1 MTDAMATHS
10 EPELL
15 AAFVDGHL
23 DREQL
28 QVVTAHL
35 ASCEECRAVIG
46 EAVAFEREERAER
59 SPRRML
65 LSIAAAVA
73 VAIIA
78 YPFVRGYLHQREMRE
93 EVQEVHAAQV
103 AMKKRVVEARFSGQ
117 DIYARYSP
125 MRGAPSENEP
135 TPGPTP
141 EESKLEEATL
151 NLLVATEKD
160 TSPAAL
166 RFRAFAQTV
175 GKDLGNPL
183 ETIEKIPEDKR
194 DAATWNDIAAVACS
208 TNKFDIALTAVDRAL
223 QLEPKMPEALF
234 NRAVI
239 LRLMSKPEAAAA
251 WKAYLAVDP
260 RSAWADEARYKQNP
274 IQ

>member
-1 MTDAMATHS
+1 MTDAMVATHS

-15 AAFVDGHL
+15 AAFVDGNL
-23 DREQL
+23 DQEQL

-35 ASCEECRAVIG
+35 ATCEECRAVIG

-65 LSIAAAVA
+65 LAIAAAVA
-73 VAIIA
+73 VAIISF
-78 YPFVRGYLHQREMRE
+78 PFGRGYLHRREIRE
-93 EVQEVHAAQV
+93 DVQEVHAAQV

-117 DIYARYSP
+117 DIYAKYIAF
-125 MRGAPSENEP
+125 RGAPSEP
-135 TPGPTP
+135 THGPTP
-141 EESKLEEATL
+141 EEDRLEAATVQ
-151 NLLVATEKD
+151 LLVTTEKD

-166 RFRAFAQTV
+166 RFRAFAQAV

-208 TNKFDIALTAVDRAL
+208 TNKFDIALTAVNRAL

-239 LRLMSKPEAAAA
+239 LRLLGKPEAAAA

-260 RSAWADEARYKQNP
+260 RGAWAEEAQSKLDS